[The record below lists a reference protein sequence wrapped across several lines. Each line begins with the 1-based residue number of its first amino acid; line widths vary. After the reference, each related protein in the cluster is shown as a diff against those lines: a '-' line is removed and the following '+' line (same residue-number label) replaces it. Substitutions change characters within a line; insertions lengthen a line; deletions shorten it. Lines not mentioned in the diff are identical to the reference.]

1 MLSYNTH
8 LKKLVL
14 PEYGRIIQEMVDH
27 CLTIEDRAQRNLCA
41 QTIINAMGN
50 LFPALKEG
58 EENKRK
64 LWDHLA
70 IMSDFKLDI
79 DYPYEIVQQDSLE
92 TNPDKIAYNTVISDN
107 RHYGRHLIAMVQR
120 AAQMEQSEERD
131 ALVLMLA
138 NQMKK
143 VMLASGNDSTDDVR
157 IFKDL
162 AAISHG
168 EFRLNPDEVKLNEY
182 NIIVPPTSKK
192 KKKK

>member
-168 EFRLNPDEVKLNEY
+168 EFRLNPDEVKLNEN

>member
-143 VMLASGNDSTDDVR
+143 VMLADGNDSIDDIR

-162 AAISHG
+162 AAISRG
-168 EFRLNPDEVKLNEY
+168 EFRLNPEEVHLNEY
-182 NIIVPPTSKK
+182 KIVVPQTGKK

>member
-92 TNPDKIAYNTVISDN
+92 NNPDKIAYNTVISDN

>member
-70 IMSDFKLDI
+70 IMSD
-79 DYPYEIVQQDSLE
+79 
-92 TNPDKIAYNTVISDN
+92 
-107 RHYGRHLIAMVQR
+107 
-120 AAQMEQSEERD
+120 
-131 ALVLMLA
+131 
-138 NQMKK
+138 
-143 VMLASGNDSTDDVR
+143 
-157 IFKDL
+157 
-162 AAISHG
+162 
-168 EFRLNPDEVKLNEY
+168 
-182 NIIVPPTSKK
+182 
-192 KKKK
+192 

>member
-1 MLSYNTH
+1 MMLSYNTH
-8 LKKLVL
+8 LKKLIL

-27 CLTIEDRAQRNLCA
+27 CLTIEDREQRNLCA
-41 QTIINAMGN
+41 QSIVKAMGN
-50 LFPALKEG
+50 LFPALRDG
-58 EENKRK
+58 EENNHK

-79 DYPYEIVQQDSLE
+79 DYPYDVVQEASLVSK
-92 TNPDKIAYNTVISDN
+92 PDRMSYCDVISDN
-107 RHYGRHLIAMVQR
+107 RHYGRHVIAMIGR
-120 AAQMEQSEERD
+120 AARMEPGEERD

-143 VMLASGNDSTDDVR
+143 VMLTSGNDSVDDAR

-162 AAISHG
+162 ATISHG
-168 EFRLNPDEVKLNEY
+168 EFRLNPEEVHLNEY
-182 NIIVPPTSKK
+182 IVPVVASKK

>member
-1 MLSYNTH
+1 
-8 LKKLVL
+8 
-14 PEYGRIIQEMVDH
+14 MVDH

>member
-41 QTIINAMGN
+41 QTIIKAMGN

>member
-131 ALVLMLA
+131 TLVLMLA

-182 NIIVPPTSKK
+182 NIIVSPTSKK

>member
-41 QTIINAMGN
+41 QAIINAMGN

>member
-1 MLSYNTH
+1 MLTYNTH

-14 PEYGRIIQEMVDH
+14 PEYGRIIQKMVNH
-27 CLTIEDRAQRNLCA
+27 CLTIENREERNLCA

-58 EENKRK
+58 DENQRK

-70 IMSDFKLDI
+70 IMSDFKLDV
-79 DYPYEIVQQDSLE
+79 DYPFDIVQQQALDTKPEKL
-92 TNPDKIAYNTVISDN
+92 AYNEVISDN
-107 RHYGRHLIAMVQR
+107 RHYGRHLIAMIQR
-120 AAQMEQSEERD
+120 AAQMEASEERD

-143 VMLASGNDSTDDVR
+143 VMLADGNDSIDDVR

-162 AAISHG
+162 AAISRG
-168 EFRLNPDEVKLNEY
+168 EFHLNEY
-182 NIIVPPTSKK
+182 KIIVPQTGKK

>member
-92 TNPDKIAYNTVISDN
+92 TNPDKIAYNIVISDN

>member
-64 LWDHLA
+64 LWDDLA

>member
-1 MLSYNTH
+1 
-8 LKKLVL
+8 
-14 PEYGRIIQEMVDH
+14 
-27 CLTIEDRAQRNLCA
+27 
-41 QTIINAMGN
+41 
-50 LFPALKEG
+50 
-58 EENKRK
+58 
-64 LWDHLA
+64 
-70 IMSDFKLDI
+70 
-79 DYPYEIVQQDSLE
+79 
-92 TNPDKIAYNTVISDN
+92 
-107 RHYGRHLIAMVQR
+107 MVQR

-182 NIIVPPTSKK
+182 NIIVSPTSKK

>member
-92 TNPDKIAYNTVISDN
+92 TNPDKIAYNAVISDN

>member
-182 NIIVPPTSKK
+182 NIIVSPTSKK